1 MSDTVF
7 FFLSHIELLLFQTL
21 NSQLDNLLLI
31 TVIISC
37 IRKYQNIREHIKDG
51 LIWGVSKAALRNY
64 SILLNLRCY

>member
-1 MSDTVF
+1 MSDIVF
-7 FFLSHIELLLFQTL
+7 FFFLIELLLFQTL
-21 NSQLDNLLLI
+21 NSQLDNLLFI